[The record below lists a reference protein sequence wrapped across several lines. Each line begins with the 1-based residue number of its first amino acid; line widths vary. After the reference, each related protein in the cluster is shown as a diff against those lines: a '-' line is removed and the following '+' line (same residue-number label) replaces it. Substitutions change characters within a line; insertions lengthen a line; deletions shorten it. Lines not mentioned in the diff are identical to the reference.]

1 MASITYQSVGK
12 VFSDGTEALSDL
24 NLELADGELM
34 VFVGPSGCGK
44 STALRMT
51 AGLEEITSGRLLIDG
66 EVVNGRPPQER
77 DIAMVFQDYA
87 LYPHM
92 TVRQNMGFAL
102 RMMKLP
108 KHEIR
113 KRVDEAAER
122 LSLTALL
129 DRRPKNLSGGQRQ
142 RVAMGRA
149 IVREPKAFLMDEPL
163 SNLDAK
169 LRVQMRAEIAALQR
183 QLGVTTLYVT
193 HDQVEAM
200 TMGDRVAVMKNGRLQ
215 QCAAPQELYDDPDN
229 VFVAGFIG
237 SPKMNLFHSQLRRA
251 ADGSVQLQFGSQSL
265 LLPADQVARR
275 SGLQRYPEGSIT
287 VGIRPEGLHHAPD
300 AAAELSLEVTA
311 DVVEMLGPE
320 TLIHFVAPVQMASDA
335 DVRDRA
341 DTADEEESI
350 LATEGSTV
358 MCARLVPP
366 VRLLEGARIRL
377 SVDTEHLYLFDQRG
391 DAIR

>member
-1 MASITYQSVGK
+1 
-12 VFSDGTEALSDL
+12 
-24 NLELADGELM
+24 
-34 VFVGPSGCGK
+34 
-44 STALRMT
+44 
-51 AGLEEITSGRLLIDG
+51 
-66 EVVNGRPPQER
+66 
-77 DIAMVFQDYA
+77 
-87 LYPHM
+87 
-92 TVRQNMGFAL
+92 
-102 RMMKLP
+102 
-108 KHEIR
+108 
-113 KRVDEAAER
+113 
-122 LSLTALL
+122 
-129 DRRPKNLSGGQRQ
+129 
-142 RVAMGRA
+142 
-149 IVREPKAFLMDEPL
+149 
-163 SNLDAK
+163 
-169 LRVQMRAEIAALQR
+169 
-183 QLGVTTLYVT
+183 
-193 HDQVEAM
+193 
-200 TMGDRVAVMKNGRLQ
+200 
-215 QCAAPQELYDDPDN
+215 
-229 VFVAGFIG
+229 
-237 SPKMNLFHSQLRRA
+237 LRRA

-300 AAAELSLEVTA
+300 AAPELSLEVTA